1 MYKKYYNTLNLNED
15 ASEEEIKKA
24 YKKLAL
30 KFHPDRNKSP
40 DAEEKF
46 KEISEAYQIL
56 TDKEKPNLSNI
67 PNFNRSTFV
76 RPEDLF
82 KRFFNENDIF
92 AQFFNSDQSNNN
104 NNNINIQVFSN
115 HNGKN
120 YVGVSNY
127 SKKVSTTYTN
137 NKKIVTV
144 TEIKNGVTSQQ
155 KIITD
160 LNDNSKTMIKD

>member
-1 MYKKYYNTLNLNED
+1 MYKKYYDILNLSEE
-15 ASEEEIKKA
+15 ASEEEIKKS

-56 TDKEKPNLSNI
+56 TNKENPNSSNI
-67 PNFNRSTFV
+67 PNFNFNRSTFV

-92 AQFFNSDQSNNN
+92 AQFLNTDNTN

-115 HNGKN
+115 RNGKN
-120 YVGVSNY
+120 YVGRSNY
-127 SKKVSTTYTN
+127 SKQVSTTYTN

-144 TEIKNGVTSQQ
+144 TEIKNGIKSQE